1 MKYENNV
8 GSYCM
13 FVRFIKIKSMCWFL
27 FFFCDLRINFVVVCL
42 VGNLGYNRKKMVN
55 VENDVY
61 DYGVMILI
69 DLDLIILMIYEF
81 VLF

>member
-1 MKYENNV
+1 
-8 GSYCM
+8 
-13 FVRFIKIKSMCWFL
+13 
-27 FFFCDLRINFVVVCL
+27 
-42 VGNLGYNRKKMVN
+42 MVN

-81 VLF
+81 VLFEIKIFVECYYCRLMFVFILCMYIYVI

>member
-1 MKYENNV
+1 ML
-8 GSYCM
+8 
-13 FVRFIKIKSMCWFL
+13 IL

-42 VGNLGYNRKKMVN
+42 VGNLGCSRKKMVN

>member
-1 MKYENNV
+1 ML
-8 GSYCM
+8 
-13 FVRFIKIKSMCWFL
+13 IL
-27 FFFCDLRINFVVVCL
+27 FFFCDLRINFVVVCF
-42 VGNLGYNRKKMVN
+42 VGNLGYSRKKMVN